1 MKWWFAIVSLVA
13 TVGLF
18 TWQLVEY
25 FRGFEEIETATG
37 TWQMS
42 FNILPMT
49 ILIIGAIIYGI
60 VSAYLKKK
68 KGVTFQ
74 KALLLP
80 PEFSE
85 RDEREKEITA
95 NACRTAYL
103 SMYIIYPILAALLV
117 VYPLVQ
123 TQLPYL
129 PIILVMAGP
138 LLQASVYMVSW
149 RKGYLS

>member
-1 MKWWFAIVSLVA
+1 MKWWFTIVSLVV
-13 TVGLF
+13 TIGLF

-25 FRGFEEIETATG
+25 FRGFGEIETAKG
-37 TWQMS
+37 SWEMS
-42 FNILPMT
+42 INILPMT

-68 KGVTFQ
+68 KGITFQ
-74 KALLLP
+74 KGLLVP

-103 SMYIIYPILAALLV
+103 SMYIIYPVLAALLV

-123 TQLPYL
+123 TKLPYL